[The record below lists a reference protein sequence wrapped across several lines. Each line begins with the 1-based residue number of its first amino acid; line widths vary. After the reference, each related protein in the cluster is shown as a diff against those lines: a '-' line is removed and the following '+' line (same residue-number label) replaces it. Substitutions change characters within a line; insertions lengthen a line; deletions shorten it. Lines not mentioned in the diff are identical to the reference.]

1 MKGVL
6 RMLFARNQD
15 NDSATRNYQNELRAL
30 RKMKDRE
37 AEEASRRFIDA
48 LYDGV
53 VNDIRQPPIHR

>member
-6 RMLFARNQD
+6 RMLFARP
-15 NDSATRNYQNELRAL
+15 SAKDTAVRDYQNELRSL

-53 VNDIRQPPIHR
+53 VSDIRQPPIHR